1 MDQDFESF
9 YREIYADLTV
19 DREEAK
25 ELQEKIESAN
35 PPPDKLVKLRA
46 SVFKV
51 GLEFLSEDDNENNL
65 SLLRTMNAIVHALE
79 MTCMTPK
86 GSNEDSPFEES
97 MVEEK
102 YREIMSD
109 MSMDRSESQE
119 LYQFFTEDCPV
130 PPSKLI
136 WTRATVF
143 RIGSELLADDKETNT
158 QLFRTI
164 NAIVHFFEIACLQP
178 KPFELKMEI
187 PENEKVEEIGL
198 DASIEKAVQHLW
210 DLDMNRLVPGDD
222 YELNVQGGKKPYHK
236 EDEADEPLFSKVDTR
251 EFQRPTYKTFIAL
264 LDNYSAETGNAEYV
278 SDMER
283 REVYAFLNAIMQT
296 APMQFCH
303 KYCRENAP
311 DKVPADL
318 AGFKKLLHSMWFDLY
333 GRSRGGRPDSSGFE
347 HVFVGEVKNGE
358 VSGFH
363 NWIQF
368 YLEEKKGTVDYRGY
382 IKPRSYKDAQT
393 NEDDHVLTIQF
404 SWNGVEKMVGTSF
417 IGVSPEF
424 EMALYTMC
432 FLVGGEQ
439 NTVRLDTGPDIFQ
452 LNVKV
457 YKMFGSKI
465 GTSYVEAKSH
475 SDDE

>member
-86 GSNEDSPFEES
+86 GSNADSPFEES

-136 WTRATVF
+136 WTRATAF

-164 NAIVHFFEIACLQP
+164 NAIVHFFEIACLQ
-178 KPFELKMEI
+178 
-187 PENEKVEEIGL
+187 
-198 DASIEKAVQHLW
+198 
-210 DLDMNRLVPGDD
+210 
-222 YELNVQGGKKPYHK
+222 
-236 EDEADEPLFSKVDTR
+236 
-251 EFQRPTYKTFIAL
+251 
-264 LDNYSAETGNAEYV
+264 
-278 SDMER
+278 
-283 REVYAFLNAIMQT
+283 
-296 APMQFCH
+296 
-303 KYCRENAP
+303 
-311 DKVPADL
+311 
-318 AGFKKLLHSMWFDLY
+318 
-333 GRSRGGRPDSSGFE
+333 
-347 HVFVGEVKNGE
+347 
-358 VSGFH
+358 
-363 NWIQF
+363 
-368 YLEEKKGTVDYRGY
+368 
-382 IKPRSYKDAQT
+382 
-393 NEDDHVLTIQF
+393 
-404 SWNGVEKMVGTSF
+404 
-417 IGVSPEF
+417 
-424 EMALYTMC
+424 
-432 FLVGGEQ
+432 
-439 NTVRLDTGPDIFQ
+439 
-452 LNVKV
+452 
-457 YKMFGSKI
+457 
-465 GTSYVEAKSH
+465 
-475 SDDE
+475 